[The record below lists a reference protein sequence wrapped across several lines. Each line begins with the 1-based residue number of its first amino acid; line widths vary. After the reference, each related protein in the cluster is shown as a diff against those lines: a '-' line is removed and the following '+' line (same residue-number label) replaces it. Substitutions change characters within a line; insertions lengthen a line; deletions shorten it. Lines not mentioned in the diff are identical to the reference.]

1 MQWKQLDRSPGLGQ
15 LLKAAP
21 FLSPKDLHMLNQS
34 HLRAWQQ
41 KAVDILLNNPYQ
53 LLGAQPGSG
62 KTITTL
68 TALATLNL
76 RTLLVAPSIILNSVW
91 QQESLAWSHTQDLS
105 FDLAHKLS
113 GSDREQLWFEGIG
126 DIVTCTPDTLAKFLD
141 AVHRRSV
148 IPVWK
153 IVVDESQFFK
163 NATASRTA
171 ALHALAEHVPTWLLS
186 GTPTPN
192 GTIDCWSPG
201 RILSQRGGFWQ

>member
-1 MQWKQLDRSPGLGQ
+1 
-15 LLKAAP
+15 
-21 FLSPKDLHMLNQS
+21 MLNQS
-34 HLRAWQQ
+34 NLRAWQQ
-41 KAVDILLNNPYQ
+41 KAVDILISNPYQ

-68 TALATLNL
+68 TALVALDI
-76 RTLLVAPSIILNSVW
+76 RVLLVAPSIILNNVW
-91 QQESLAWSHTQDLS
+91 QQESQSWSHTQNLT
-105 FDLAHKLS
+105 FDFAHKMS
-113 GSDREQLWFEGIG
+113 GLNRDRLWFEGES
-126 DIVTCTPDTLAKFLD
+126 DILTCTPDTLAKFLD
-141 AVHRRSV
+141 AVHKIGV
-148 IPVWK
+148 IPVRK

-201 RILSQRGGFWQ
+201 RILSQRGEFWQ

>member
-1 MQWKQLDRSPGLGQ
+1 
-15 LLKAAP
+15 
-21 FLSPKDLHMLNQS
+21 MLNQS
-34 HLRAWQQ
+34 NLRAWQQ
-41 KAVDILLNNPYQ
+41 KAVDILISNPYQ

-68 TALATLNL
+68 TALVALDI
-76 RTLLVAPSIILNSVW
+76 RVLLVAPSIILNNVW
-91 QQESLAWSHTQDLS
+91 QQESQSWSHTQNLT
-105 FDLAHKLS
+105 FDFAHKMS
-113 GSDREQLWFEGIG
+113 GLNRERLWFEGES
-126 DIVTCTPDTLAKFLD
+126 DILTCTPDTLAKFLD
-141 AVHRRSV
+141 AVHKIGV
-148 IPVWK
+148 IPVRK

-201 RILSQRGGFWQ
+201 RILSQRGEFWQ

>member
-1 MQWKQLDRSPGLGQ
+1 
-15 LLKAAP
+15 
-21 FLSPKDLHMLNQS
+21 MLNKS
-34 HLRAWQQ
+34 NLRAWQQ
-41 KAVDILLNNPYQ
+41 KAVDILISNPYQ

-68 TALATLNL
+68 TALVALDI
-76 RTLLVAPSIILNSVW
+76 RVLLVAPSIILNNVW
-91 QQESLAWSHTQDLS
+91 QQESQSWSHTQNLT
-105 FDLAHKLS
+105 FDFAHKMS
-113 GSDREQLWFEGIG
+113 GLNRERLWFEGES
-126 DIVTCTPDTLAKFLD
+126 DILTCTPDTLAKFLD
-141 AVHRRSV
+141 AVHKIGV
-148 IPVWK
+148 IPVRK

-201 RILSQRGGFWQ
+201 RILSQRGEFWQ

>member
-1 MQWKQLDRSPGLGQ
+1 
-15 LLKAAP
+15 
-21 FLSPKDLHMLNQS
+21 MLNQS
-34 HLRAWQQ
+34 NLRAWQQ
-41 KAVDILLNNPYQ
+41 KAVDILISNPYQ

-68 TALATLNL
+68 TALVALDI
-76 RTLLVAPSIILNSVW
+76 RVLLVAPSIILNNVW
-91 QQESLAWSHTQDLS
+91 QQESQSWSHTQNLT
-105 FDLAHKLS
+105 FDFAHKMS
-113 GSDREQLWFEGIG
+113 GLNRERLWFEGES
-126 DIVTCTPDTLAKFLD
+126 DILTCTPDTLAKFLD
-141 AVHRRSV
+141 AVHKRGV
-148 IPVWK
+148 IPVRK

>member
-1 MQWKQLDRSPGLGQ
+1 
-15 LLKAAP
+15 
-21 FLSPKDLHMLNQS
+21 MLNRS
-34 HLRAWQQ
+34 HFRSWQQ
-41 KAVDILLNNPYQ
+41 KAVEIMLSNQFL

-68 TALATLNL
+68 TALLSSNF
-76 RTLLVAPSIILNSVW
+76 RTLLIAPAIILDTVW
-91 QQESLAWSHTQDLS
+91 QQEAKAWEHTQNFS
-105 FDLAHKLS
+105 FDFAHKL
-113 GSDREQLWFEGIG
+113 GGPDRERLWFEGAG

-141 AVHRRSV
+141 AVHKRGLM
-148 IPVWK
+148 PVGK

-192 GTIDCWSPG
+192 GVIDCWSPG
-201 RILSQRGGFWQ
+201 RILSKQGEFWQ